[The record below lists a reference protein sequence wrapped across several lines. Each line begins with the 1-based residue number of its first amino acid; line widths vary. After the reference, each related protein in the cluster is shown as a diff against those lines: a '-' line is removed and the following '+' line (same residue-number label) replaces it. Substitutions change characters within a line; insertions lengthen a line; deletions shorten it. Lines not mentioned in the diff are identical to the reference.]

1 MKKILKKVMA
11 TAMTVTILST
21 NLISVPVNVSASTT
35 DRKIDFS
42 VPAWSWKN
50 PTKPYT
56 KDTNS
61 SVYFYLKSGSA
72 SVLVRTHGCTLDS
85 KSKYS
90 WKKNL
95 TLNKN
100 GESVSYVICNIG
112 TEYEIYNEINETG
125 YLYAGIKMK
134 SKGFS
139 DNHVAGAW
147 SPDFSRESGHTYK
160 IAN

>member
-21 NLISVPVNVSASTT
+21 NLISMPVNVSASTT
-35 DRKIDFS
+35 DRKIDFN

-50 PTKPYT
+50 PTKPYP

-61 SVYFYLKSGSA
+61 SVYFYLSSGSA
-72 SVLVRTHGCTLDS
+72 SVKVKVFGCTLKDTT
-85 KSKYS
+85 KYN
-90 WKKNL
+90 WNENL

-100 GESVSYVICNIG
+100 GVSKKYVTCSIG
-112 TEYEIYNEINETG
+112 TEYEIYNEVKEKG
-125 YLYAGIKMK
+125 YGYAGIKMQT
-134 SKGFS
+134 KGFTE
-139 DNHVAGAW
+139 NHVVGAW

-160 IAN
+160 VAN